1 MEICMNRKALLCVF
15 FLAVNLVA
23 SASPDSISA
32 ARSAS
37 TEFLAMVDGL
47 KYQES
52 WSEASSLLQGAVI
65 EADWAKYLDSIRSP
79 LGKVESRNL
88 ETSEFQETLEG
99 LPDGEYFIFVF
110 ESSYENRKYVVSELV
125 ALAKEADSSWRVVG
139 YYFN

>member
-1 MEICMNRKALLCVF
+1 MNRKALLCVF

-99 LPDGEYFIFVF
+99 LPDGEYCILVF

>member
-1 MEICMNRKALLCVF
+1 MNKRAVLFAF
-15 FLAVNLVA
+15 FLAFTLGV
-23 SASPDSISA
+23 SANPDSFSD

-37 TEFLAMVDGL
+37 TGFLAMVDGL

-65 EADWAKYLDSIRSP
+65 EADWVKHLDGIRSP
-79 LGKVESRNL
+79 LGNVESRKL
-88 ETSEFQETLEG
+88 EASEFQESLEG
-99 LPDGEYFIFVF
+99 LPDGEYVIFVF
-110 ESSYENRKYVVSELV
+110 ESSYENRKYVVSEIV

>member
-1 MEICMNRKALLCVF
+1 MTRKALLCVF

-47 KYQES
+47 KYQDS
-52 WSEASSLLQGAVI
+52 WSETSLLLQDAVI
-65 EADWAKYLDSIRSP
+65 EADWVKHLDSIRSP
-79 LGKVESRNL
+79 LGNVESRKF
-88 ETSEFQETLEG
+88 EASEFQESLEG
-99 LPDGEYFIFVF
+99 LPDGEYVILIF
-110 ESSYENRKYVVSELV
+110 ESSYENRKYVVSEIV

-139 YYFN
+139 YYFD

>member
-1 MEICMNRKALLCVF
+1 MNKKSLLCVF

-23 SASPDSISA
+23 GASPDSISA
-32 ARSAS
+32 ARDAS

-52 WSEASSLLQGAVI
+52 WSETSSLLQGAVV
-65 EADWAKYLDSIRSP
+65 EADWVKYLDSIRSP

-99 LPDGEYFIFVF
+99 LPDGEYVIFVF
-110 ESSYENRKYVVSELV
+110 EGSYENRKFASELV
-125 ALAKEADSSWRVVG
+125 AVAKEADSSWRVVG

>member
-1 MEICMNRKALLCVF
+1 MGVPAIL
-15 FLAVNLVA
+15 NLVA

-37 TEFLAMVDGL
+37 TEFLVMVDGL

-52 WSEASSLLQGAVI
+52 WSETSLLLQDAVI
-65 EADWAKYLDSIRSP
+65 EADWVKYLDGIRSP
-79 LGKVESRNL
+79 LGNVESRNL
-88 ETSEFQETLEG
+88 EASEFQESLEG
-99 LPDGEYFIFVF
+99 LPDGEYVIFVF
-110 ESSYENRKYVVSELV
+110 ESSYENRKYVVSEIV